1 MRPPSEAGFPGCRLA
16 LARVMAKPQAARGAV
31 RCGSRTARAPAEGM
45 ESEGG
50 GEGGAPRGV
59 LRAVRMRKAVVLVV
73 RPPGRG
79 LAVRDVALRAR

>member
-1 MRPPSEAGFPGCRLA
+1 MRY
-16 LARVMAKPQAARGAV
+16 VAAR
-31 RCGSRTARAPAEGM
+31 ARRALPRRGWNRR
-45 ESEGG
+45 GG

-59 LRAVRMRKAVVLVV
+59 LRAERMRKAVVLVV

>member
-1 MRPPSEAGFPGCRLA
+1 LPPRSRESYGKAASGARCGTLRLA
-16 LARVMAKPQAARGAV
+16 HGARSSG
-31 RCGSRTARAPAEGM
+31 GDGIG
-45 ESEGG
+45 GG

-59 LRAVRMRKAVVLVV
+59 LRTVRMRKAVVLVV